1 MMGASGWQT
10 IYVAPLKMPQTP
22 KESLVLS
29 NIWRLY
35 WTIIMANVK
44 TELIL

>member
-29 NIWRLY
+29 NIYGDYIGPYLWL
-35 WTIIMANVK
+35 M
-44 TELIL
+44 